1 MNFFFFFVGSHSP
14 QPVNMTH
21 SLSILVETAIL
32 RLPLLLIESSNYAGA
47 ITTFR

>member
-1 MNFFFFFVGSHSP
+1 MNYFIGAHSP
-14 QPVNMTH
+14 QPVNMSH

-32 RLPLLLIESSNYAGA
+32 RLPLLLIESSNYSGA